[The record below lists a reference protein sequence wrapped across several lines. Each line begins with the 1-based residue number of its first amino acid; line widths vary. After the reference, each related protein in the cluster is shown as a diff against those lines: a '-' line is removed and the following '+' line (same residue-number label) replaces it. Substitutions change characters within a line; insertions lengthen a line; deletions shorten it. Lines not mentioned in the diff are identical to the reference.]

1 MAEIKNTFLQAKM
14 NKDLDDRIIPNGQ
27 YRDALNIQIGKSE
40 QDDIG
45 AAQSARGNSLVIA
58 SQEDSSMQCIGMFMD
73 NNNNKIYRFL
83 TNYTDPVPAQIN
95 LPEYANPVP
104 IDGYAMK
111 IISYDT
117 ISNTS
122 VTLVEGLFLNFA
134 TNKECQIT
142 GVNLIEDLLFWTD
155 NRNQP
160 RKINVNLAN
169 PTKVANPTY
178 YTNETQIS
186 VAKYAPVEPISLIRK
201 AQATVDTL
209 TSPNQLELDTVTGIT
224 VGMTV
229 IGEHIDI
236 SDYALVTDITGNVVT
251 LYQAY
256 PGTVAVGDVLT
267 FATSTMSDQADVP
280 SWPGDPDFLE
290 DKFVRFSYRIKYDDN
305 EYSIMAPFTQIAYIP
320 KQKGFFINKDE
331 SNAFQSTV
339 VRWMENNINNI
350 ELLIPLPDTG
360 DRIANSYKI
369 QEIEILYKESDS
381 LAVQV
386 IDTIE
391 VGEISNSAVDTNI
404 YSYKYQSQKPHK
416 TLPES
421 QTTRVYDTV
430 PTRALAQESSGN
442 RIMYGNYRSNYTP
455 PSSINY
461 NTAVSNKS
469 KVYDSFIEYPN
480 HTLKQNRNYQ
490 VGFILSD
497 KFGRQSSVILSTVDI
512 AQTGSLIPA
521 QFGGS
526 TVYAPYISSI
536 NDVTPRD
543 WPGSALFTIIN
554 SQISSIRDIQ
564 NGTPGLYAIP
574 DNSPNSGF
582 SIIYSS
588 IVGNSYIFYLNTTA
602 GYKNAVPGIGAYL
615 RGRYTDYVRIL
626 SSEDNGPSGWEIITD
641 GPVSDI
647 YEFDPTIIAPIP
659 DTKFGYLINPIGWYS
674 YKVVVRQQEHD
685 YYNAYL
691 PGMLN
696 AYPLQQTTGSQVTY
710 SGVTPTLNNGIN
722 IADFPTNEVN
732 RTAHV
737 VLINDNINK
746 IPRDLS
752 EVGPDQKQYRS
763 SVELYGRVENT
774 YSLSDPFVAA
784 ANGSNT
790 NIIEYDP
797 TAYPGLFAEIEV
809 GDAIYSNA
817 NSSSSAPWYW
827 NTFVTKIEIG
837 SPNNKIY
844 ISTKNSF
851 NTSDALYI
859 VKGDNKQY
867 YPTRKADTVSSIA
880 NATDFNFLQNS
891 VDNIQGTAGLNLYQ
905 LQTNSLIGRIS
916 TSAAIGEEGTYMVP
930 YLGVY
935 ETKPVQSLL
944 DVFWETS
951 TTGLISDLNYDVI
964 TGFDGPIEINE
975 FDSKLI
981 ESQSKTDPHT
991 LYGPTGVAGSSWIT
1005 DNIYPL
1011 NQSGIKVMTT
1021 SASIDSV
1028 FIAGSNNSVA
1038 GSFGIIESPAGSG
1051 DYRIYIKDDFQFLH
1065 DSLTINKYTFNVS
1078 FVYNN
1083 ISYPYPFEIS
1093 LENEEP
1099 SFLTPGGYDMEVSS
1113 TNVGTVIETIKAENG
1128 SSLGLPNGLWW
1139 EIISG
1144 NSGGYFS
1151 INQTTGELSL
1161 LSLPPVDVY
1170 TITVQITDAVSF
1182 ANPLSPQELTTQGSI
1197 PFSSRSATEIIVI
1210 KSIPAELNSNIRG
1223 YNSGPLVWQNAE
1235 PVGTVTATKN
1245 DLQPVSRLAHPYGYG
1260 LVYVGA
1266 QANATTPVVTIS
1278 SGVGAYRYTR
1288 MPDVPTADRQFQT
1301 VHNVAVENGYA
1312 PTTLSQGT
1320 MRWTVNL
1327 HGHRMPATTPLGVI
1341 QPWQFQAAHA
1351 SFLLYWRP
1359 TGSTNPADW
1368 ELADSLNIGDQ
1379 PSTDNNYNFTNVDY
1393 NTAAGGTV
1401 PYTYIGYPGGNVWQQ
1416 QSMAGRVWNVAKSTA
1431 NSMQQGTR
1439 TGYNWGAFSTPIS
1452 NNITVTYAN
1461 STITYSGALDM
1472 STYVTTTNEVLNYR
1486 GAPDVYCAPYQ
1497 RFVMERVSPLP
1508 IPGFPLPNAYGVTA
1522 IWGTGILDYGPN
1534 TGNPVLY
1541 RCAMSLNDTA
1551 INPPT
1556 GDSSINAFSGKNLVL
1571 SRTQPWV
1578 TSSDGGLS
1586 IWMYPSIGTYSTNVN
1601 ATIKRSTS
1609 FTTSVP
1615 GEYCLAVRMIDTS
1628 NVAFRKTIAGEDIGP
1643 YVTVEIDD
1651 ANYTYDGS
1659 GNRNPDTAY
1668 EYYFRMNDT
1677 GGDAS
1682 GVPLETQDAKIWDF
1696 KRTGISRTV
1705 VAAATVITLTD
1716 ASWQALTPIILTP
1729 GMEISGYGITG
1740 GTLITSV
1747 DYSNRKITV
1756 SLPVT
1761 LALNGAFDI
1770 EPAAASPTSVD
1781 VFSPT
1786 NSGTEVK
1793 FFYTDALMTQKWIP
1807 PIANKFYTFRNKN
1820 RSYQSGSADDN
1831 DHQPDVTTQPNF
1843 CARFNAS
1850 GLVSTFWDVPGLSIN
1865 PYTMYDGPQE
1875 LTEGQKTDIYYVKDT
1890 EMTKKLPH
1898 LAPLIMT
1905 AWTNNK
1911 SKTWTD
1917 TSFNTREF
1925 VNNYH
1930 ENISQVI
1937 S

>member
-1 MAEIKNTFLQAKM
+1 L
-14 NKDLDDRIIPNGQ
+14 
-27 YRDALNIQIGKSE
+27 
-40 QDDIG
+40 
-45 AAQSARGNSLVIA
+45 
-58 SQEDSSMQCIGMFMD
+58 
-73 NNNNKIYRFL
+73 
-83 TNYTDPVPAQIN
+83 
-95 LPEYANPVP
+95 
-104 IDGYAMK
+104 
-111 IISYDT
+111 
-117 ISNTS
+117 
-122 VTLVEGLFLNFA
+122 
-134 TNKECQIT
+134 
-142 GVNLIEDLLFWTD
+142 
-155 NRNQP
+155 
-160 RKINVNLAN
+160 
-169 PTKVANPTY
+169 
-178 YTNETQIS
+178 
-186 VAKYAPVEPISLIRK
+186 
-201 AQATVDTL
+201 
-209 TSPNQLELDTVTGIT
+209 
-224 VGMTV
+224 
-229 IGEHIDI
+229 
-236 SDYALVTDITGNVVT
+236 
-251 LYQAY
+251 
-256 PGTVAVGDVLT
+256 
-267 FATSTMSDQADVP
+267 
-280 SWPGDPDFLE
+280 
-290 DKFVRFSYRIKYDDN
+290 
-305 EYSIMAPFTQIAYIP
+305 
-320 KQKGFFINKDE
+320 
-331 SNAFQSTV
+331 
-339 VRWMENNINNI
+339 
-350 ELLIPLPDTG
+350 
-360 DRIANSYKI
+360 
-369 QEIEILYKESDS
+369 
-381 LAVQV
+381 
-386 IDTIE
+386 
-391 VGEISNSAVDTNI
+391 
-404 YSYKYQSQKPHK
+404 
-416 TLPES
+416 
-421 QTTRVYDTV
+421 
-430 PTRALAQESSGN
+430 
-442 RIMYGNYRSNYTP
+442 
-455 PSSINY
+455 
-461 NTAVSNKS
+461 
-469 KVYDSFIEYPN
+469 
-480 HTLKQNRNYQ
+480 
-490 VGFILSD
+490 
-497 KFGRQSSVILSTVDI
+497 
-512 AQTGSLIPA
+512 
-521 QFGGS
+521 GGS
-526 TVYAPYISSI
+526 TVYAPYISNI

-588 IVGNSYIFYLNTTA
+588 IAGNSYIFYLNTTA

-641 GPVSDI
+641 GPVSDM
-647 YEFDPTIIAPIP
+647 YEFDPTIPAPIP

-696 AYPLQQTTGSQVTY
+696 AYPLQQTSGSQVTY
-710 SGVTPTLNNGIN
+710 SGAAFDPTLNNGIN
-722 IADFPTNEVN
+722 ITDFPTNEVN
-732 RTAHV
+732 RTAHI

-981 ESQSKTDPHT
+981 ESQSKTDPHVFG
-991 LYGPTGVAGSSWIT
+991 GPTGVAGSSWIT

-1028 FIAGSNNSVA
+1028 FIAGSSNSVA
-1038 GSFGIIESPAGSG
+1038 GSFGIIESPAASG
-1051 DYRIYIKDDFQFLH
+1051 DYRIYIKDNFQFLH

-1078 FVYNN
+1078 FMYNN
-1083 ISYPYPFEIS
+1083 ISYPYSFEIS

-1099 SFLTPGGYDMEVSS
+1099 LFLTPGGYDMEVSS
-1113 TNVGTVIETIKAENG
+1113 PNVGTVIETIGAENG
-1128 SSLGLPNGLWW
+1128 SALHLPNGLWW

-1288 MPDVPTADRQFQT
+1288 MPAAPTADRQFQT
-1301 VHNVAVENGYA
+1301 VHNVAVENGYT
-1312 PTTLSQGT
+1312 PTALSQGT
-1320 MRWTVNL
+1320 MRWTINL

-1359 TGSTNPADW
+1359 TGSTNPTDW

-1393 NTAAGGTV
+1393 NTAASGTV

-1497 RFVMERVSPLP
+1497 RFVMQRTAPVP

-1551 INPPT
+1551 INPPD
-1556 GDSSINAFSGKNLVL
+1556 GSSSINAFSGKNLVL

-1628 NVAFRKTIAGEDIGP
+1628 NAAFRKTIDGEDIGP

-1659 GNRNPDTAY
+1659 GNRDPDTAY

-1677 GGDAS
+1677 GGNAS

-1716 ASWQALTPIILTP
+1716 TSWQALTPIILTP
-1729 GMEISGYGITG
+1729 GMEISGSGITG

-1747 DYSNRKITV
+1747 DYTNRKITV

-1820 RSYQSGSADDN
+1820 RAYQSGSAYDN

-1850 GLVSTFWDVPGLSIN
+1850 GLVSTFWDVQGLDIY

-1875 LTEGQKTDIYYVKDT
+1875 LTEDQKTDIYYVKDT
-1890 EMTKKLPH
+1890 EMTKKLRH

-1930 ENISQVI
+1930 ENISQEI

>member
-1 MAEIKNTFLQAKM
+1 MAEIKNTFLQGKM

-45 AAQSARGNSLVIA
+45 AAQSIRGNSLVIA
-58 SQEDSSMQCIGMFMD
+58 SQDDSSLQCIGIFMD

-95 LPEYANPVP
+95 LPEYDNNPP
-104 IDGYAMK
+104 EDGYVMK
-111 IISYDT
+111 ITSYDT

-122 VTLVEGLFLNFA
+122 VTLVQGLFLNFA

-169 PTKVANPTY
+169 PTKLATPTY
-178 YTNETQIS
+178 YTTETHIS

-209 TSPNQLELDTVTGIT
+209 TSANELELDTVTGIT

-236 SDYALVTDITGNVVT
+236 SDYAIVTDITGNVVT

-256 PGTVAVGDVLT
+256 PAAVAVGDVLT

-305 EYSIMAPFTQIAYIP
+305 EYSIMAPFTQIAYVP

-339 VRWMENNINNI
+339 VRWMENNVNNI
-350 ELLIPLPDTG
+350 ELLIPLPDMG
-360 DRIANSYKI
+360 NRVADSYKI

-386 IDTIE
+386 VDTIE
-391 VGEISNSAVDTNI
+391 VGEISNSAIDTNI
-404 YSYKYQSQKPHK
+404 YTYKYQSQKPHK

-442 RIMYGNYRSNYTP
+442 RIMYANYYSNYTP

-536 NDVTPRD
+536 DDVTPRN

-554 SQISSIRDIQ
+554 SQINSERDIQ
-564 NGTPGLYAIP
+564 NGTPGLYATP
-574 DNSPNSGF
+574 YNWPNAGF
-582 SIIYSS
+582 SIIASS
-588 IVGNSYIFYLNTTA
+588 IVDNTYVFNLDSTP
-602 GYKNAVPGIGAYL
+602 GRKSAVPPAGAYL
-615 RGRYTDYVRIL
+615 RGRYTDYVEIL
-626 SSEDNGPSGWEIITD
+626 SSDPSGPGLEYTIVTD
-641 GPVSDI
+641 GPISDI
-647 YEFDPTIIAPIP
+647 YEYDPTILSPIP

-710 SGVTPTLNNGIN
+710 SGATPTLNNGIN

-732 RTAHV
+732 RTAHI

-774 YSLSDPFVAA
+774 YSISEPFLAA
-784 ANGSNT
+784 ISGSNT
-790 NIIEYDP
+790 NVIEYVTATYP
-797 TAYPGLFAEIEV
+797 TLFSEIEV
-809 GDAIYSNA
+809 GDAIYSDA

-827 NTFVTKIEIG
+827 NTFITKIEEDT
-837 SPNNKIY
+837 PNTKIY

-851 NTSDALYI
+851 STADSLYI

-867 YPTRKADTVSSIA
+867 YPTRKADIVSSIA
-880 NATDFNFLQNS
+880 NANDFNFLQNS

-916 TSAAIGEEGTYMVP
+916 TSEAIGEEGTYMVP

-951 TTGLISDLNYDVI
+951 TTGLISDLNYDVV

-975 FDSKLI
+975 FGRGFI
-981 ESQSKTDPHT
+981 ESQSKDDPRI
-991 LYGPTGVAGSSWIT
+991 LGGPTGVAGSSWIT

-1028 FIAGSNNSVA
+1028 FTSTGLSGNSVA
-1038 GSFGIIESPAGSG
+1038 GSFGIIESPLGSG
-1051 DYRIYIKDDFQFLH
+1051 DYRIYIKDNFQFLH
-1065 DSLTINKYTFNVS
+1065 TSLTENKYTFNVS

-1083 ISYPYPFEIS
+1083 ISYPYSFEIS

-1099 SFLTPGGYDMEVSS
+1099 AFLSPGTNIEVSS
-1113 TNVGTVIETIKAENG
+1113 VNVNTVIGNIHAVNG
-1128 SSLGLPNGLWW
+1128 SSLDLTNGLWW
-1139 EIISG
+1139 EIIAG
-1144 NSGGYFS
+1144 NDGGYFS
-1151 INQTTGELSL
+1151 INQTNGELTL
-1161 LSLPPVDVY
+1161 LSLPPVDIY
-1170 TITVQITDAVSF
+1170 TITVQVTDAVSF
-1182 ANPLSPQELTTQGSI
+1182 ANPLSPAELVTAGAAT
-1197 PFSSRSATEIIVI
+1197 FSSISVSDTIVI
-1210 KSIPAELNSNIRG
+1210 KSIPAQLNSNIRG
-1223 YNSGPLVWQNAE
+1223 YNSGPLVWQNAGPDPSE
-1235 PVGTVTATKN
+1235 PVTATKN
-1245 DLQPVSRLAHPYGYG
+1245 DLQKVSRLSHPFGYG

-1266 QANATTPVVTIS
+1266 QANATTPTS
-1278 SGVGAYRYTR
+1278 SGFFSPISRYTR
-1288 MPDVPTADRQFQT
+1288 MPNVPTADRQFQT
-1301 VHNVAVENGYA
+1301 VQNVAIENGYA
-1312 PTTLSQGT
+1312 PTALTQGT

-1327 HGHRMPATTPLGVI
+1327 HGHRVTNSTPSGFI
-1341 QPWQFQAAHA
+1341 QNWQFQAAHA

-1359 TGSTNPADW
+1359 LGSTSQADW
-1368 ELADSLNIGDQ
+1368 KLADAFIGGQ
-1379 PSTDNNYNFTNVDY
+1379 PNTDNNYNFTSIDY
-1393 NTAAGGTV
+1393 NTLN
-1401 PYTYIGYPGGNVWQQ
+1401 YSNIGYPGGNVWQQ
-1416 QSMAGRVWNVAKSTA
+1416 QSMAGRVWNVTKATGQ
-1431 NSMQQGTR
+1431 SMTISGGSNGIPPNR
-1439 TGYNWGAFSTPIS
+1439 AGLVWGGFFSLL
-1452 NNITVTYAN
+1452 
-1461 STITYSGALDM
+1461 TYSTGNTLYNGGLDM
-1472 STYVTTTNEVLNYR
+1472 STYVTGSNEVLDYQ
-1486 GAPDVYCAPYQ
+1486 GAPDIYCGFYQ
-1497 RFVMERVSPLP
+1497 RFVMERVSPQP
-1508 IPGFPLPNAYGVTA
+1508 IPSYPNPNTYGVA
-1522 IWGTGILDYGPN
+1522 YILGAPQFGYGPVTSN
-1534 TGNPVLY
+1534 VVYY
-1541 RCAMSLNDTA
+1541 RSQMTENDA
-1551 INPPT
+1551 LINPPT
-1556 GDSSINAFSGKNLVL
+1556 GNASIKNFSDKNLVL
-1571 SRTQPWV
+1571 RTNKPWV

-1586 IWMYPSIGTYSTNVN
+1586 IWMYPSTGTYNTNVN

-1628 NVAFRKTIAGEDIGP
+1628 NVAFRKIIDGKSIGP
-1643 YVTVEIDD
+1643 YVTVEIAD

-1659 GNRNPDTAY
+1659 GNREPDVPY
-1668 EYYFRMNDT
+1668 EYYFRMNDV
-1677 GGDAS
+1677 GGNPS
-1682 GVPLETQDAKIWDF
+1682 GVPLETQDARIWDF
-1696 KRTGISRTV
+1696 KRTGIAR
-1705 VAAATVITLTD
+1705 AAVTADNEITLND
-1716 ASWQALTPIILTP
+1716 ASWEALKPIILTE
-1729 GMEISGYGITG
+1729 GMEITG
-1740 GTLITSV
+1740 GGIPASTLITSV
-1747 DYSNRKITV
+1747 DSVNRKITT
-1756 SLPVT
+1756 SNNVT
-1761 LALNGAFDI
+1761 LSANDAFDI
-1770 EPAAASPTSVD
+1770 EPRAGILTSV
-1781 VFSPT
+1781 VVYSPT
-1786 NSGTEVK
+1786 NYGTEVK
-1793 FFYTDALMTQKWIP
+1793 YFYTDSAMTQKWIP
-1807 PIANKFYTFRNKN
+1807 PIANAFYTFRNKD
-1820 RSYQSGSADDN
+1820 RQYQSGTANDA
-1831 DHQPDVTTQPNF
+1831 DHQPDVTNQPNF
-1843 CARFNAS
+1843 CARFNED
-1850 GLVSTFWDVPGLSIN
+1850 GLVSTFWDLPELAFN
-1865 PYTMYDGPQE
+1865 PFAMYDGPQK
-1875 LTEGQKTDIYYVKDT
+1875 LTTVQANDILYVKDT
-1890 EMTKKLPH
+1890 PATKKLEH
-1898 LAPLIMT
+1898 LAPIVMT

-1911 SKTWTD
+1911 SKTWND
-1917 TSFNTREF
+1917 VDGVPQEF

-1930 ENISQVI
+1930 ENISQEI